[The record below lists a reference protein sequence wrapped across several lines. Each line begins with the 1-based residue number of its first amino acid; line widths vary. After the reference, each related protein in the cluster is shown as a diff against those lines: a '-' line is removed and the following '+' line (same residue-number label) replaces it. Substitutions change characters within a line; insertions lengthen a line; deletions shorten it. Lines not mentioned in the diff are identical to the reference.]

1 MKNEECEG
9 LVVLKKKGLKLW
21 RKSAFRY
28 SSSFYIAE
36 FYLDS
41 CFRKKEKN
49 IAITQML
56 NWSLCQSLF
65 SP

>member
-21 RKSAFRY
+21 RKSAF
-28 SSSFYIAE
+28 SNPVSFCIAE

-41 CFRKKEKN
+41 CFRRKEKN

-56 NWSLCQSLF
+56 NWSLCLS
-65 SP
+65 